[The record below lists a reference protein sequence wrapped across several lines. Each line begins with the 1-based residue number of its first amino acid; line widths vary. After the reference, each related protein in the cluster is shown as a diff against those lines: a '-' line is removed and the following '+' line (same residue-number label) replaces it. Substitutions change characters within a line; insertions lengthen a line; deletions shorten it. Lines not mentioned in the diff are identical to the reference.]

1 MMPPLRPAIT
11 SRDNPLLRRLSHLL
25 SNPTGYRRGGEICM
39 EGEHLCSAYLAR
51 GHRPGLAVFSES
63 AWQRLP
69 LRELASGAGEVQWV
83 ADRLL
88 AQISSLPSP
97 AGVVFVAEVPANGTP
112 DPFAS
117 AVLLDRVQ
125 DPGNVG
131 SILRSASA
139 LGVRQLW
146 TTLGTAALWSPK
158 VLRAGMG
165 AHFGLN
171 LCEGVDV
178 TSLTAGLH
186 RAGAARSEPRAQG
199 AQGTQAASGS
209 SQAGSERAPWVATS
223 SHSGDLL
230 GQLELPAP
238 CVWVLGHEGQGVA
251 PELLQRCQLTVRIPQ
266 PGGEESLNVAA
277 AAAICLYES
286 ARQRRS

>member
-1 MMPPLRPAIT
+1 MMPQQCPAIT
-11 SRDNPLLRRLSHLL
+11 SRDNPLLRRLRHLL
-25 SNPTGYRRGGEICM
+25 SNPTGHRRAGEICI

-63 AWQRLP
+63 AWQQLP
-69 LRELASGAGEVQWV
+69 LRELAAGAVEVQLV

-88 AQISSLPSP
+88 AQISTLPSP
-97 AGVVFVAEVPANGTP
+97 AGVVFVAAVPVNATP

-146 TTLGTAALWSPK
+146 TTPGTAALWSPK

-165 AHFGLN
+165 AHFGLA

-178 TSLTAGLH
+178 AALTAGFH
-186 RAGAARSEPRAQG
+186 RAGAARSEPG
-199 AQGTQAASGS
+199 APGASGS
-209 SQAGSERAPWVATS
+209 SRVRNERAPWVATS
-223 SHSGDLL
+223 SHAGALL
-230 GQLELPAP
+230 GQVELPAP

-251 PELLQRCQLTVRIPQ
+251 PALLQCCQLTVRIPQ

-286 ARQRRS
+286 ARQRRA

>member
-1 MMPPLRPAIT
+1 MMPQQRPTIT
-11 SRDNPLLRRLSHLL
+11 SRDNPLLRRLRHLL
-25 SNPTGYRRGGEICM
+25 SNPTSYRQEGELCI

-69 LRELASGAGEVQWV
+69 LRELAAGAGEVQLV

-88 AQISSLPSP
+88 AQISTLPSP
-97 AGVVFVAEVPANGTP
+97 AGVVFVAAVPVNATP

-146 TTLGTAALWSPK
+146 TTPGTAALWSPK

-165 AHFGLN
+165 AHFGLA

-178 TSLTAGLH
+178 EALTAGFH
-186 RAGAARSEPRAQG
+186 RAGAARSEPG
-199 AQGTQAASGS
+199 APGASGS
-209 SQAGSERAPWVATS
+209 SRVRNERAPWVATS
-223 SHSGDLL
+223 SHAGALL
-230 GQLELPAP
+230 GQVELPAP

-251 PELLQRCQLTVRIPQ
+251 PALLQCCQLTVRIPQ

-286 ARQRRS
+286 ARQRRA

>member
-1 MMPPLRPAIT
+1 MMIMPRPAIT
-11 SRDNPLLRRLSHLL
+11 SRDNPLLRRLRHLL
-25 SNPTGYRRGGEICM
+25 SNPTSYRKEGEICI

-51 GHRPGLAVFSES
+51 GHRPSVAVFSES

-69 LRELASGAGEVQWV
+69 LRELAEGAGEVQWV

-97 AGVVFVAEVPANGTP
+97 AGVFFVAAVPDHAVP
-112 DPFAS
+112 DLFAS

-139 LGVRQLW
+139 LGVRQVW
-146 TTLGTAALWSPK
+146 TTSGTAALWSPK

-171 LCEGVDV
+171 LCEAVEV
-178 TSLTAGLH
+178 QALTTRPH
-186 RAGAARSEPRAQG
+186 RAAEASSVPEAAVVSGLPKAECEPAV
-199 AQGTQAASGS
+199 
-209 SQAGSERAPWVATS
+209 WVATS
-223 SHSGDLL
+223 PHANAVL
-230 GQLELPAP
+230 GQVDLPAP

-251 PELLQRCQLTVRIPQ
+251 PAIMQRCQLTVRIPQ

-286 ARQRRS
+286 ARQRGA

>member
-1 MMPPLRPAIT
+1 MPQQRPAIT
-11 SRDNPLLRRLSHLL
+11 SRDNPLLRRLRLLL
-25 SNPTGYRRGGEICM
+25 SNPTGHRRQGEICI

-69 LRELASGAGEVQWV
+69 LRELATRAGEVQWV
-83 ADRLL
+83 ADHLL
-88 AQISSLPSP
+88 AQISTLPSP
-97 AGVVFVAEVPANGTP
+97 AGVVFVAAMPANGTP

-139 LGVRQLW
+139 LGVRQVW
-146 TTLGTAALWSPK
+146 TTPGTAALWSPK

-165 AHFGLN
+165 AHFGLA

-178 TSLTAGLH
+178 QALTEGLC
-186 RAGAARSEPRAQG
+186 REVAARSDPG
-199 AQGTQAASGS
+199 APGVSDSLRGS
-209 SQAGSERAPWVATS
+209 SEPAPWVATS
-223 SHSGDLL
+223 SHAGALL
-230 GQLELPAP
+230 GEVELPAP

-251 PELLQRCQLTVRIPQ
+251 PALLQRCQLRVRIPQ

-286 ARQRRS
+286 ARQRRA

>member
-1 MMPPLRPAIT
+1 MRPQERPAIT
-11 SRDNPLLRRLSHLL
+11 SRDNPLLRRLRHLL
-25 SNPTGYRRGGEICM
+25 SSPTGYRREGEICI

-51 GHRPGLAVFSES
+51 GHRPGLALFSES
-63 AWQRLP
+63 AWQRLSM
-69 LRELASGAGEVQWV
+69 RELAVGAGQVQWV

-88 AQISSLPSP
+88 AQISTLPSP
-97 AGVVFVAEVPANGTP
+97 AGVVFVAAVPADATP
-112 DPFAS
+112 DFRAS

-131 SILRSASA
+131 SILRTASA
-139 LGVRQLW
+139 LGVRQVW
-146 TTLGTAALWSPK
+146 ATPGTAALWSPK

-171 LCEGVDV
+171 LCEGLDV
-178 TSLTAGLH
+178 QALTEGL
-186 RAGAARSEPRAQG
+186 RSAAEDSSVPSAP
-199 AQGTQAASGS
+199 GTSGS
-209 SQAGSERAPWVATS
+209 SEAGGERAPWVATS
-223 SHSGDLL
+223 SHAGALL
-230 GQLELPAP
+230 GQVELPAP

-251 PELLQRCQLTVRIPQ
+251 PALLQRCQLTVRIPQ

-286 ARQRRS
+286 ARQQRS

>member
-1 MMPPLRPAIT
+1 MTQQPRPTIT
-11 SRDNPLLRRLSHLL
+11 SRDNPLLRRLRHLL
-25 SNPTGYRRGGEICM
+25 SNPTGHRREGEICI

-51 GHRPGLAVFSES
+51 GHRPGLAVFSDS

-69 LRELASGAGEVQWV
+69 LRELAAGAGEVQLV

-88 AQISSLPSP
+88 AQISTLPSP
-97 AGVVFVAEVPANGTP
+97 SGVVFVAAVPVNATP

-146 TTLGTAALWSPK
+146 TTPGTAALWSPK

-165 AHFGLN
+165 AHFGLA

-178 TSLTAGLH
+178 EALMAGPPWADAGGSV
-186 RAGAARSEPRAQG
+186 AGAPWAAG
-199 AQGTQAASGS
+199 ASGS
-209 SQAGSERAPWVATS
+209 LPPSSEQAPWVATS
-223 SHSGDLL
+223 PHASAVL
-230 GQLELPAP
+230 GQVDLPAP

-251 PELLQRCQLTVRIPQ
+251 PAIMQRCQLTVRIPQ

-286 ARQRRS
+286 ARQRGA

>member
-1 MMPPLRPAIT
+1 MLQLRPTLT
-11 SRDNPLLRRLSHLL
+11 SRDTPLLRRLRHLL
-25 SNPTGYRRGGEICM
+25 SSPTSYRQEGEICI

-51 GHRPGLAVFSES
+51 GHRPGVAVFSES

-69 LRELASGAGEVQWV
+69 LRELAEGAGEVQWV

-97 AGVVFVAEVPANGTP
+97 AGVIFVAAVPAPAAP

-139 LGVRQLW
+139 LGVGQLW
-146 TTLGTAALWSPK
+146 ATPGTAALWSPK

-165 AHFGLN
+165 AHFGLS
-171 LCEGVDV
+171 LCEVVDV
-178 TSLTAGLH
+178 EALTAGIH
-186 RAGAARSEPRAQG
+186 RAGAARSEPRAPG
-199 AQGTQAASGS
+199 ASGPS
-209 SQAGSERAPWVATS
+209 TVRNEPAPWVATS
-223 SHSGDLL
+223 SHAGALL
-230 GQLELPAP
+230 GRVELPAP

-251 PELLQRCQLTVRIPQ
+251 PAIMQRCQLAVRIPQ

-286 ARQRRS
+286 ARQRSA